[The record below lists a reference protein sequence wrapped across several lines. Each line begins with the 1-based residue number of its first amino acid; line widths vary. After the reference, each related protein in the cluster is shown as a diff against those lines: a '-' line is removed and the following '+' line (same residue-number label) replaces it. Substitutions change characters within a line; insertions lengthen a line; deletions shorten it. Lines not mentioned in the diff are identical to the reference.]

1 MKRLLQIFIAIIPLI
16 VSFST
21 SDPTLAIR
29 FLAFSCIV
37 SGVLFYYLLA
47 NKSIYKEV
55 VTHPAMLAFA
65 VVIITYTLS
74 VFYNGFGSESIY
86 MILKLFLSYVFA
98 IILVQFVVK
107 EGYKPLLH
115 SFVYFSLFLS
125 TIYFYQLISS
135 YSEIMSLKGEWERNH
150 AFDAMAATMGHKNLL
165 SSIQFLML
173 PFLIFTITTC
183 KKTWKVLGLIAIV
196 LIAFTFLQ
204 TQTRAVFVAIFIFI
218 TTFLM
223 INKRNIQLKQIIL
236 LFSSFIF
243 AIIIGYS
250 ILHYSNRLERFKTE
264 FSEILT
270 DASVQSRYKLYK
282 STLQLMAEHPILGV
296 GPGNWKVE
304 VWQYG
309 LYFESWG
316 KSFAQRPHNDFL
328 WVFAEGGIF
337 AGLSYILIFLILLRD
352 SYYLHKNRT
361 EEDGIIHSLL
371 FATVM
376 GFGFISLVD
385 FPMERFS
392 HNIIFFVLAA
402 IIIAGRLKQK
412 GFTKEK
418 LPTWITYFF
427 LFITCFVVYVASIR
441 YNGEIHATN
450 AIHYKSKGNWNY
462 VIKAIDKAYNPTY
475 YEMENTST
483 PLLWYRGV
491 AYFNQKKYDLA
502 LKDFQA
508 AYKVNPYHVH
518 VLNNLATSYQMK
530 GDSKK
535 AKKYYRDVFEVN
547 PTFKESRINLA
558 AILYNEK
565 NYVEALDV
573 ILESKVDPYWKRKK
587 QNFSDN
593 YDLYLKTIVNS
604 WIKSVY
610 TDATENERKAL
621 DAWKLSFDKKPQ
633 HAATKSTTIFEKREK
648 EKVGYLEALMLSEED
663 YKKKNNGKK

>member
-1 MKRLLQIFIAIIPLI
+1 MRRLLQIFIAIIPLI

-21 SDPTLAIR
+21 SDPTLSIR
-29 FLAFSCIV
+29 FLVLSIV
-37 SGVLFYYLLA
+37 ISGILLYYLFT
-47 NKSIYKEV
+47 NRSIYKEV
-55 VTHPAMLAFA
+55 IMHPAMLAFGIMILA
-65 VVIITYTLS
+65 YS
-74 VFYNGFGSESIY
+74 FSAFFNGFGSESIY
-86 MILKLFLSYVFA
+86 VILKLFLSYVFA
-98 IILVQFVVK
+98 IILIQFIIK

-125 TIYFYQLISS
+125 AIYFYQIITN
-135 YSEIMSLKGEWERNH
+135 YSDIMSLKGEWERSH
-150 AFDAMAATMGHKNLL
+150 AFDALAATMGHKNLL

-173 PFLIFTITTC
+173 PFLIYTITTG
-183 KKTWKVLGLIAIV
+183 KKIWKALGLIAIV

-204 TQTRAVFVAIFIFI
+204 TQTRAVLVAILISM
-218 TTFLM
+218 TTFLL
-223 INKRNIQLKQIIL
+223 INKRNVQLKQIIL

-264 FSEILT
+264 FSGILT

-282 STLQLMAEHPILGV
+282 STLQLMVEHPILGV

-402 IIIAGRLKQK
+402 IIIAGRLKKK
-412 GFTKEK
+412 GFTKQK
-418 LPTWITYFF
+418 SPTWVSFLF
-427 LFITCFVVYVASIR
+427 LFITCFAVCVASIR
-441 YNGEIHATN
+441 YTGEKHATN
-450 AIHYKSKGNWNY
+450 AIHYKLKGNWNY
-462 VIKAIDKAYNPTY
+462 VIKAIEEAYNPIY
-475 YEMENTST
+475 YEMENSST

-491 AYFNQKKYDLA
+491 AYFNQQKYSLA
-502 LKDFQA
+502 LKDFEW

-518 VLNNLATSYQMK
+518 VLNNLATSWEMK

-535 AKKYYRDVFEVN
+535 AKKFYRDVFKVN

-565 NYVEALDV
+565 KYVEALDV
-573 ILESKVDPYWKRKK
+573 ILQSKVDPYWKRKK
-587 QNFSDN
+587 NNDNF
-593 YDLYLKTIVNS
+593 DLYLKTIVNS
-604 WIKSVY
+604 WINSVY
-610 TDATENERKAL
+610 VNTNNEQKKVL
-621 DAWKLSFDKKPQ
+621 DAWGLSFEKKPQ
-633 HAATKSTTIFEKREK
+633 SLATKMMDVFKIRKQED
-648 EKVGYLEALMLSEED
+648 VDYLTALMLKEHEF
-663 YKKKNNGKK
+663 KKKNNENK

>member
-29 FLAFSCIV
+29 FLIFSLV
-37 SGVLFYYLLA
+37 MSGILLYYLIA
-47 NKSIYKEV
+47 NKSINREV
-55 VTHPAMLAFA
+55 IMHPAILSFGIMILA
-65 VVIITYTLS
+65 YLLS
-74 VFYNGFGSESIY
+74 DFYNGFGSESIY
-86 MILKLFLSYVFA
+86 VILKLFLSYVFA
-98 IILVQFVVK
+98 IILIQFIIK
-107 EGYKPLLH
+107 EGYKPLIN

-125 TIYFYQLISS
+125 AIYFYQIITN
-135 YSEIMSLKGEWERNH
+135 YSDIMSLKGEWERSH
-150 AFDAMAATMGHKNLL
+150 AFDALAATMGHKNLL

-173 PFLIFTITTC
+173 PFLIYTITTC
-183 KKTWKVLGLIAIV
+183 KKTWKVLAFIAIV

-204 TQTRAVFVAIFIFI
+204 TQTRAVFVAILISM
-218 TTFLM
+218 TTFLL
-223 INKRNIQLKQIIL
+223 INKRNIQLKHIIL
-236 LFSSFIF
+236 LFSSLIF
-243 AIIIGYS
+243 ATIIGYS
-250 ILHYSNRLERFKTE
+250 VLQYFNRLERFKTE

-282 STLQLMAEHPILGV
+282 STLQLMVEHPILGV

-309 LYFESWG
+309 LYFDSWG

-352 SYYLHKNRT
+352 SYYLHKNRI
-361 EEDGIIHSLL
+361 EEDGIIHSLI
-371 FATVM
+371 FSTVM

-402 IIIAGRLKQK
+402 IIIAGRVKQNE
-412 GFTKEK
+412 FTMKK
-418 LPTWITYFF
+418 LPTWVTYLF
-427 LFITCFVVYVASIR
+427 LFITCFAVYVASIR
-441 YNGEIHATN
+441 YQGEIHAAN

-491 AYFNQKKYDLA
+491 AYFNQQKYDLA
-502 LKDFQA
+502 LKDFLI
-508 AYKVNPYHVH
+508 AYKVNPNHVH
-518 VLNNLATSYQMK
+518 VLNNLATSCQMK
-530 GDSKK
+530 GDSEK
-535 AKKYYRDVFEVN
+535 AKKYYRAVFKVN
-547 PTFKESRINLA
+547 PTFKESRINLS

-565 NYVEALDV
+565 KYVEALDV
-573 ILESKVDPYWKRKK
+573 ILQSKVDLYWKRKK
-587 QNFSDN
+587 NNDN

-604 WIKSVY
+604 WINSVY
-610 TDATENERKAL
+610 KNANISERKAF
-621 DAWKLSFDKKPQ
+621 DALRLSFDKKPQ
-633 HAATKSTTIFEKREK
+633 NAAPKMIDIFKIRQK
-648 EKVGYLEALMLSEED
+648 EDVDYLTALVLKEDKV
-663 YKKKNNGKK
+663 KKINIENK